1 MENEQLGA
9 AETILQTLLTYSD
22 HMVHNRPGM
31 VVEDTSTITGVRWM
45 PVSHRVENHQKVVLH
60 QRNVGNE
67 TVPTRVGIMQDDG
80 RIIEG
85 HQVVGT
91 YQSAGLFPQ
100 VAAWMYGQVAEV
112 WKLDN
117 EFGARWASYAFAQ
130 EHRDLKVV
138 LAAFML
144 VQARKGDPVREG
156 TKVLFMDEDFREVG
170 EAMVLLVRK
179 DKRDLNPKL
188 LLRVQEL
195 LSLPAVAQIN
205 RELGFTRSARTP
217 FLGRWAK
224 AVNKWLRYR
233 EDNPKMLEGL
243 VKAGFRTTVMSL
255 ARKSRYKPQ
264 TARFFGLLRWKQAQ
278 AKQGHRDVAVGLKVA
293 AAETW
298 QGLSEAQIC
307 ERVVRDRPNYKR
319 LVGMLPAEVGLTR
332 AIAAAAMEAGS
343 MSDKDLIIL
352 TPTLEGLGLLEVSEI
367 RERWSKAVQTAED
380 VRAANIAKR
389 VRSKDIVKVLEDA
402 ADDALKK
409 AVEDVVRKLRIYFI
423 VDISGSMTGAIEAA
437 KSYISKFLQ
446 AFPQDRLHVSVFNT
460 RGRELKVRHA
470 SKIGV
475 WQAFTGITAGG
486 GTDYGAGVKVLS
498 KHVPAADEDSLF
510 IFVGDEKASLFMR
523 EVDDSKLRPMAFGFV
538 KVTSRWGTDGTAV
551 RETARHL
558 GIPCFMIDVDTFEDP
573 YAIPRTVR
581 QMVASTPVSQ
591 GSTSGRKSLL
601 DQIQDTEILKK
612 PAWAA

>member
-31 VVEDTSTITGVRWM
+31 VVEDTSTVTGVRWM
-45 PVSHRVENHQKVVLH
+45 PVSHRVDNGQKVVLH
-60 QRNVGNE
+60 QRKVGAQ
-67 TVPTRVGIMQDDG
+67 TVPTRVGTMQDDG
-80 RIIEG
+80 RVMDGDRII
-85 HQVVGT
+85 GT
-91 YQSAGLFPQ
+91 YQPAGLFPQ

-156 TKVLFMDEDFREVG
+156 TKVLFVDEDFRDVG

-188 LLRVQEL
+188 LIRVQEL

-217 FLGRWAK
+217 FLGRWGK

-264 TARFFGLLRWKQAQ
+264 TGRFFEVLRWKQAQ
-278 AKQGHRDVAVGLKVA
+278 SQQGHRDVAVGQKVA

-298 QGLSEAQIC
+298 EGLSEAQIC
-307 ERVVRDRPNYKR
+307 QRVVRDRPNYKR
-319 LVGMLPAEVGLTR
+319 LVGMLPSAVGLTR
-332 AIAAAAMEAGS
+332 AIVAAAMEAGS

-352 TPTLEGLGLLEVSEI
+352 TPTLEGLGLLEVSEV
-367 RERWSKAVQTAED
+367 RERWTQAVQTAED
-380 VRAANIAKR
+380 VRAANVAKR
-389 VRSKDIVKVLEDA
+389 VRNKDTVKLLEDA
-402 ADDALKK
+402 ADDALKR
-409 AVEDVVRKLRIYFI
+409 AVEDVARKLRIYFI
-423 VDISGSMTGAIEAA
+423 VDISGSMTGAIEEA

-460 RGRELKVRHA
+460 RGRELKIRHA

-475 WQAFTGITAGG
+475 WQAFKGITAGG
-486 GTDYGAGVKVLS
+486 ATDYGAGVEVLS
-498 KHVPAADEDSLF
+498 KYTPAADEDSLF
-510 IFVGDEKASLFMR
+510 IFVGDEKASIFVR
-523 EVDDSKLRPMAFGFV
+523 EIEQSKLRPMAFGFV
-538 KVTSRWGTDGTAV
+538 KVTSRWGCDGTAV

-581 QMVASTPVSQ
+581 QMVASTPVSKD
-591 GSTSGRKSLL
+591 SVSGRKSLL
-601 DQIQDTEILKK
+601 DEIQDTEILMK